1 MGSELEWFAFCLLE
15 WQTNSFNKGWN
26 DRNGNYPLNRKEKEA
41 IMSRK
46 EEIEARKVELRDEIE
61 SAEDVEKVEELN
73 QEVEALTEE
82 EEQLEKHE
90 EEEKTATALEEKK
103 AVAKEIEI
111 KKEVEKM
118 DKEFRNSKEY
128 VNAYAEY
135 LKTNDDKELKALIT
149 TNGYA
154 TGNSATIE
162 VPDMVYD
169 IVKTAWEREDL
180 LARVRRLSVKG
191 NFKVQFEVSGDAA
204 VKHQEGYGEVSEE
217 SLVLGVVSLT
227 PVSFKKWISISDEAL
242 DLRGE
247 AFLEYIYDEIT
258 YRIAK
263 KIADELVG
271 IVAALPTSLSANGET
286 GVYDKVSANK
296 ITKAPALGVI
306 AEAIANL
313 SDETRDI
320 TVVMNKLTYAEFK
333 KAQYDGNYAVD
344 PFEGATVVFNNTL
357 PAYTA
362 ASANAVYCIVG
373 DFDHGALINTPNGDG
388 IELKF
393 DDTTLMTQDLIRI
406 LGRRFA
412 GVNAVAD
419 KAFCNIAKPTTSA

>member
-1 MGSELEWFAFCLLE
+1 
-15 WQTNSFNKGWN
+15 
-26 DRNGNYPLNRKEKEA
+26 
-41 IMSRK
+41 MSRK
-46 EEIEARKVELRDEIE
+46 EEIEARKLELRDEIE
-61 SAEDVEKVEELN
+61 TAEDAEKIEELN
-73 QEVEALTEE
+73 EEVDALVEE
-82 EEQLEKHE
+82 EEQIEQQEQEQEVAEK
-90 EEEKTATALEEKK
+90 LEEKS
-103 AVAKEIEI
+103 VIAKEIEI
-111 KKEVEKM
+111 KKEVNDM

-135 LKTNDDKELKALIT
+135 VKTNDDSELRALIT

-180 LARVRRLSVKG
+180 LARVRRLAVKG
-191 NFKVQFEVSGDAA
+191 NLKVQFEVSGDAA
-204 VKHQEGYGEVSEE
+204 VKHMEGYGEVSEE
-217 SLVLGVVSLT
+217 SLVLGVVQLT

-247 AFLEYIYDEIT
+247 EFLNYIYDEIT

-271 IVAALPTSLSANGET
+271 IVAALPTSLSANGS

-296 ITKAPALGVI
+296 ITKAPAVGVI

-320 TVVMNKLTYAEFK
+320 TVVMNKLTYGEFK
-333 KAQYDGNYAVD
+333 KAQYAANFSVD

-357 PAYTA
+357 PAYGT
-362 ASANAVYCIVG
+362 ASANDVYCIVG
-373 DFDHGALINTPNGDG
+373 DFNHGALINTPNGDG
-388 IELKF
+388 IDLKF
-393 DDTTLMTQDLIRI
+393 DDTTLMTSDLVRI

-419 KAFCNIAKPTTSA
+419 KSFCNIAKPTTSA

>member
-1 MGSELEWFAFCLLE
+1 M
-15 WQTNSFNKGWN
+15 T
-26 DRNGNYPLNRKEKEA
+26 
-41 IMSRK
+41 RK
-46 EEIEARKVELRDEIE
+46 EEIEARKLELRDEIE
-61 SAEDVEKVEELN
+61 GAESTEKVEEL
-73 QEVEALTEE
+73 TEE
-82 EEQLEKHE
+82 VNALVEEEGQLEEQEKE
-90 EEEKTATALEEKK
+90 EEIATQLEEKSI
-103 AVAKEIEI
+103 VAKEIEV
-111 KKEVEKM
+111 KKEEKKM
-118 DKEFRNSKEY
+118 EEFRNTKEY
-128 VNAYAEY
+128 INAYAEY
-135 LKTNDDKELKALIT
+135 IKSNDDKELKSLIT

-180 LARVRRLSVKG
+180 LAKVRRLSVKG
-191 NFKVQFEVSGDAA
+191 NLKVQFEVSGDAA

-247 AFLEYIYDEIT
+247 DFLNYIYDEIT

-271 IVAALPTSLSANGET
+271 IVATLPTSLSANGS

-296 ITKAPALGVI
+296 ITKAPGVGVI

-320 TVVMNKLTYAEFK
+320 TIVMNKLTYAAFK
-333 KAQYDGNYAVD
+333 EAQYAANYSVD

-357 PAYTA
+357 PAYSS
-362 ASANAVYCIVG
+362 ASANDVYAIVG
-373 DFDHGALINTPNGDG
+373 DFNHGALINTPNGDG

-393 DDTTLMTQDLIRI
+393 DDTTLMTSDLVRI